1 MTVFIQVLG
10 RNVTQTC
17 VCVCILE
24 FLCMCLSVFVKRRQE
39 VAQLWQLFHRQP
51 CAICDSHCMNVLFF
65 LGGWSAPVGIHYW
78 FPHSLVGL
86 DKVCDTKQKHKLR
99 KGPVTTKKVP
109 FHMKRGRRFLYDKV
123 CEDVSAHKHTL
134 QIYVQTRR
142 ICVSG

>member
-24 FLCMCLSVFVKRRQE
+24 FLCKCLSVFVKRRQE
-39 VAQLWQLFHRQP
+39 VAQLWLLFHRQP

-65 LGGWSAPVGIHYW
+65 LGGWSAPVESTIDFRIALW
-78 FPHSLVGL
+78 VWIKCVIQNRSTNWERVLS
-86 DKVCDTKQKHKLR
+86 QQR
-99 KGPVTTKKVP
+99 KCRSTWT
-109 FHMKRGRRFLYDKV
+109 RRRFLYDKV